1 MTGRTPGD
9 GDEAMDL
16 GTIARDDVL
25 LDALGR
31 GEPPPD
37 GDALAGLLAAW
48 RSDLAEEPAGVR
60 PAAPDAVEEAPARPA
75 VRRPRP
81 WTLRLAAAAVALLAL
96 VSGLGISSRDAGPGS
111 PLWSLTRLLH
121 PQQAEVRGI
130 EDTIDRARV
139 ALDAGRLDD
148 AEALIAQ
155 GRRDLARVEDPAAV
169 ARLGAAL
176 DVLARDLAAARA
188 VTAPPSAAPAGSAPA
203 TPAPTAV
210 PSPTVTGTPRPR
222 PASSGGSPRPGTSGS
237 PAPTDSPLLPLPR
250 LPLPSVSV
258 SVSVSVPGL
267 PLPGLPLPTGGGLLD

>member
-1 MTGRTPGD
+1 MTGRMPGD

-16 GTIARDDVL
+16 GTIARDDAL

-31 GEPPPD
+31 GEAAPE

-48 RSDLAEEPAGVR
+48 RSELAEEPATAVR
-60 PAAPDAVEEAPARPA
+60 PGAPAPADETPPRRA

-96 VSGLGISSRDAGPGS
+96 VSGLGIGSRDAGPGS

-130 EDTIDRARV
+130 EDTIAKARA

-148 AEALIAQ
+148 AGALIAQ

-169 ARLGAAL
+169 TRLSAAL
-176 DVLARDLAAARA
+176 DILARDLAAARA
-188 VTAPPSAAPAGSAPA
+188 ATAPPTPAPAATTGPA

-210 PSPTVTGTPRPR
+210 PSPTTSGTRR
-222 PASSGGSPRPGTSGS
+222 PAPATSGGAPRPGSTGS
-237 PAPTDSPLLPLPR
+237 PAPADSPLLPLPK
-250 LPLPSVSV
+250 LPLPVPSVSV
-258 SVSVSVPGL
+258 SGL
-267 PLPGLPLPTGGGLLD
+267 PLPELPLPTRGGLLD

>member
-16 GTIARDDVL
+16 GTIARDDAL

-31 GEPPPD
+31 GEPAPD

-48 RSDLAEEPAGVR
+48 RSDLGEEPTGVR
-60 PAAPDAVEEAPARPA
+60 PAAPDVVEEAPARRT

-81 WTLRLAAAAVALLAL
+81 WALRLAAAAVALLAL

-111 PLWSLTRLLH
+111 PLWSLTKLLH

-130 EDTIDRARV
+130 EDTIDRARA

-155 GRRDLARVEDPAAV
+155 ARRDLARVEDRAAV

-188 VTAPPSAAPAGSAPA
+188 VTAPPSAAPASGPA

-210 PSPTVTGTPRPR
+210 PTPSVTGTPRPG
-222 PASSGGSPRPGTSGS
+222 PATSGGSPRPGTSSS
-237 PAPTDSPLLPLPR
+237 PDPADSPLLPLPR

-258 SVSVSVPGL
+258 SVSVPGL
-267 PLPGLPLPTGGGLLD
+267 PLPGLPLPSGGGLLD

>member
-1 MTGRTPGD
+1 MTGRMPGD

-16 GTIARDDVL
+16 GTIARDDAL

-31 GEPPPD
+31 GEPAPD
-37 GDALAGLLAAW
+37 DDALAGLLAAW
-48 RSDLAEEPAGVR
+48 RSDLAEEPTGVR
-60 PAAPDAVEEAPARPA
+60 PAAPDAVEEVPARPA

-81 WTLRLAAAAVALLAL
+81 WTLRLAAAALALLAL

-111 PLWSLTRLLH
+111 PLWSLTKLLH

-130 EDTIDRARV
+130 EDTVDRARA

-155 GRRDLARVEDPAAV
+155 ARRDLARVEDPAAV

-188 VTAPPSAAPAGSAPA
+188 VAAPPSAAPAGSAPA

-210 PSPTVTGTPRPR
+210 PSPTRTGAPRPG
-222 PASSGGSPRPGTSGS
+222 PASTGGSPRPGTSGS
-237 PAPTDSPLLPLPR
+237 PAPADSPLLPLPR
-250 LPLPSVSV
+250 LPLPSV

>member
-16 GTIARDDVL
+16 GTIARDDAL

-31 GEPPPD
+31 GEPAPD

-48 RSDLAEEPAGVR
+48 RSDLAEEPTGVR
-60 PAAPDAVEEAPARPA
+60 PAAPDPVGDAPVRRA

-81 WTLRLAAAAVALLAL
+81 WALRLAAAAVALLAL

-111 PLWSLTRLLH
+111 PLWSLTKLLH

-130 EDTIDRARV
+130 EDTIDRARA
-139 ALDAGRLDD
+139 ALNAGRLDD

-155 GRRDLARVEDPAAV
+155 ARRDLARVEDPAAV
-169 ARLGAAL
+169 TRLGAAL
-176 DVLARDLAAARA
+176 DVVARDLAAARG
-188 VTAPPSAAPAGSAPA
+188 VTAPPSAAPASAPA
-203 TPAPTAV
+203 SPAPTAV
-210 PSPTVTGTPRPR
+210 PSPTVTRTPRPG
-222 PASSGGSPRPGTSGS
+222 PATSGGSPRPGTSGS
-237 PAPTDSPLLPLPR
+237 PAPADSPLLPLPG
-250 LPLPSVSV
+250 LPLPSV

>member
-1 MTGRTPGD
+1 MTGRMPGD

-16 GTIARDDVL
+16 GTIARDDAL

-31 GEPPPD
+31 GEPAPD
-37 GDALAGLLAAW
+37 GDAFAGLLAAW
-48 RSDLAEEPAGVR
+48 RSDLAEEPTGVR
-60 PAAPDAVEEAPARPA
+60 PAAPDAVEEAPAPRA
-75 VRRPRP
+75 SRRPRP
-81 WTLRLAAAAVALLAL
+81 WALRLAAAAVALLAL

-111 PLWSLTRLLH
+111 PLWSLTKLLH

-130 EDTIDRARV
+130 EDTVDRARA

-148 AEALIAQ
+148 AEALIARA
-155 GRRDLARVEDPAAV
+155 RRDLARVEDPAAV

-176 DVLARDLAAARA
+176 DVLARDLAAARG
-188 VTAPPSAAPAGSAPA
+188 VTAPPSAAPAGSVAA

-210 PSPTVTGTPRPR
+210 PSPSGTGTPRPG
-222 PASSGGSPRPGTSGS
+222 PATSDGSPRPGTSSS
-237 PAPTDSPLLPLPR
+237 PDPADSPLLPLPR
-250 LPLPSVSV
+250 LPLPSV

>member
-16 GTIARDDVL
+16 GTIARDDAL

-31 GEPPPD
+31 GEPAPD

-48 RSDLAEEPAGVR
+48 RSDLAEEPTGVR
-60 PAAPDAVEEAPARPA
+60 PAAPDSVEDAPVRRA

-81 WTLRLAAAAVALLAL
+81 WALRLAAAAVALLAL

-111 PLWSLTRLLH
+111 PLWSLTKLLH

-130 EDTIDRARV
+130 EETIDRARA
-139 ALDAGRLDD
+139 ALDVGRLDD

-176 DVLARDLAAARA
+176 DVLARDLAAARG
-188 VTAPPSAAPAGSAPA
+188 VTAPPSAAPASAPA
-203 TPAPTAV
+203 SPAPTAV
-210 PSPTVTGTPRPR
+210 PSPTVTGTPRPG
-222 PASSGGSPRPGTSGS
+222 PATSGGSPRPGTSGS
-237 PAPTDSPLLPLPR
+237 PAPADSPLLPLPH
-250 LPLPSVSV
+250 LPLPSV

>member
-1 MTGRTPGD
+1 MTGRTPGE

-31 GEPPPD
+31 GEPAPD

-48 RSDLAEEPAGVR
+48 RSDLAEEPTGVR
-60 PAAPDAVEEAPARPA
+60 PAAPDVVEEAPVRRA

-81 WTLRLAAAAVALLAL
+81 WALRLAAAAVALLAL
-96 VSGLGISSRDAGPGS
+96 VSGLGISSRDVGPGS
-111 PLWSLTRLLH
+111 PLWSLTKLLY

-130 EDTIDRARV
+130 EDTIDRARA

-155 GRRDLARVEDPAAV
+155 ARRDLARVEDPAAV

-188 VTAPPSAAPAGSAPA
+188 GTAPPSAVPTDTAPD

-210 PSPTVTGTPRPR
+210 PSPSVTGTPRR
-222 PASSGGSPRPGTSGS
+222 GLATSGGSPRPGTSSS
-237 PAPTDSPLLPLPR
+237 PAPADSPLLPLPR
-250 LPLPSVSV
+250 LPQPSV

>member
-9 GDEAMDL
+9 GDDAMDL
-16 GTIARDDVL
+16 GTIARDDAL

-31 GEPPPD
+31 GEAPPE
-37 GDALAGLLAAW
+37 GDALAGLLALW
-48 RSDLAEEPAGVR
+48 RAEFAEEPATAVR
-60 PAAPDAVEEAPARPA
+60 PGAPAPADEAPARRA

-96 VSGLGISSRDAGPGS
+96 VSGLGIGSRDAGPGS

-130 EDTIDRARV
+130 EDTVDRART

-148 AEALIAQ
+148 ADALVAQ

-169 ARLGAAL
+169 TRLGAAL
-176 DVLARDLAAARA
+176 DLLAHDLAAARA
-188 VTAPPSAAPAGSAPA
+188 TTAPPTTAPAGTAPA

-210 PSPTVTGTPRPR
+210 PSPTVGGTSRPAPATSGGTPR
-222 PASSGGSPRPGTSGS
+222 SGS
-237 PAPTDSPLLPLPR
+237 NRPPTPAGSPLLPLPR
-250 LPLPSVSV
+250 LPLPLPSVSV
-258 SVSVSVPGL
+258 SGL
-267 PLPGLPLPTGGGLLD
+267 PLPELPLPTGGALLD

>member
-16 GTIARDDVL
+16 GTIARDDAL

-31 GEPPPD
+31 GEPAPD

-48 RSDLAEEPAGVR
+48 RSDLAEEPTGVR
-60 PAAPDAVEEAPARPA
+60 PAAPDAVEEAPVRRA

-81 WTLRLAAAAVALLAL
+81 WALRLAAAAVALLAL

-111 PLWSLTRLLH
+111 PLWSLTKLLH

-130 EDTIDRARV
+130 EDTIDRARA

-148 AEALIAQ
+148 AEALIAR
-155 GRRDLARVEDPAAV
+155 GRRDLTRVEDAAAV
-169 ARLGAAL
+169 ARLGGAL
-176 DVLARDLAAARA
+176 DVLANDLAAARG
-188 VTAPPSAAPAGSAPA
+188 VTAPPSAAPASAPA

-210 PSPTVTGTPRPR
+210 PSPSVTGTPRPG
-222 PASSGGSPRPGTSGS
+222 PASSGGSPRPGTSSS
-237 PAPTDSPLLPLPR
+237 PDPADSPLLPLPG
-250 LPLPSVSV
+250 LPLPSV

>member
-16 GTIARDDVL
+16 GTIARDDAL

-31 GEPPPD
+31 GDAAPE

-48 RSDLAEEPAGVR
+48 RSELADEPPTVVRPGAPAPAGD
-60 PAAPDAVEEAPARPA
+60 APSRPA

-96 VSGLGISSRDAGPGS
+96 VSGVGIGSRDAGPGS

-130 EDTIDRARV
+130 EDTIAKARA

-148 AEALIAQ
+148 AEALVAQ
-155 GRRDLARVEDPAAV
+155 GRRNLARVEDPAAV
-169 ARLGAAL
+169 TRLSAAL

-188 VTAPPSAAPAGSAPA
+188 ATAPPTTAPAGTTTPA

-210 PSPTVTGTPRPR
+210 PSPTTSGTPRPG
-222 PASSGGSPRPGTSGS
+222 PATSGGAPRPGSSGS
-237 PAPTDSPLLPLPR
+237 PAPADSPLLPLPKLP
-250 LPLPSVSV
+250 LPLPSVSI
-258 SVSVSVPGL
+258 SGL
-267 PLPGLPLPTGGGLLD
+267 PLPELPLPTGGGLLD

>member
-16 GTIARDDVL
+16 GTIARDDAL

-31 GEPPPD
+31 GEAAPE
-37 GDALAGLLAAW
+37 GDALAGMLALW
-48 RSDLAEEPAGVR
+48 RAELAEEPATAVR
-60 PAAPDAVEEAPARPA
+60 PGAPAPAEEAPARRA

-96 VSGLGISSRDAGPGS
+96 VSGLGIGSRDAGPGS

-130 EDTIDRARV
+130 EDTVDRARA

-148 AEALIAQ
+148 AEALVAQ
-155 GRRDLARVEDPAAV
+155 GWRDLARVEDPAAV

-176 DVLARDLAAARA
+176 DVLASDLAAARA
-188 VTAPPSAAPAGSAPA
+188 ATAPPSTAPAATTGPA

-210 PSPTVTGTPRPR
+210 PSPTVTGTPRPA
-222 PASSGGSPRPGTSGS
+222 PATRGGTPRPGSSGS
-237 PAPTDSPLLPLPR
+237 PAPAGSPLLPLPR
-250 LPLPSVSV
+250 LPLPLPSVSI
-258 SVSVSVPGL
+258 SGL
-267 PLPGLPLPTGGGLLD
+267 PLPELPLPTGGGLLD

>member
-1 MTGRTPGD
+1 MTGRMPGD

-16 GTIARDDVL
+16 GTIARDDAL

-31 GEPPPD
+31 GEPAPD

-48 RSDLAEEPAGVR
+48 RSDLAEEPTGVR
-60 PAAPDAVEEAPARPA
+60 PAAPDVVEEAPARRA
-75 VRRPRP
+75 ARRPRP
-81 WTLRLAAAAVALLAL
+81 WALRLAAAAVALLAL

-111 PLWSLTRLLH
+111 PLWSLTKLLH

-130 EDTIDRARV
+130 EDTVDRARA

-148 AEALIAQ
+148 AEALIARA
-155 GRRDLARVEDPAAV
+155 RRDLARVEDPAAV

-176 DVLARDLAAARA
+176 DVLARDLAAARG
-188 VTAPPSAAPAGSAPA
+188 VTAPPSAAPAGSVPA

-210 PSPTVTGTPRPR
+210 PSPSGTGTPRPD
-222 PASSGGSPRPGTSGS
+222 PATSGGSPRPGTSSS
-237 PAPTDSPLLPLPR
+237 PDPADSPLLPLPR
-250 LPLPSVSV
+250 LPLPSV

>member
-1 MTGRTPGD
+1 MTGRTPGA

-16 GTIARDDVL
+16 GTIARDDAL

-31 GEPPPD
+31 GEPAPED
-37 GDALAGLLAAW
+37 DALAGLLAAW
-48 RSDLAEEPAGVR
+48 RSDLAEEPTGVR
-60 PAAPDAVEEAPARPA
+60 PAAPDVVQEAPARRA

-81 WTLRLAAAAVALLAL
+81 WALRLAAAAVALLAL

-111 PLWSLTRLLH
+111 PLWSLTKLLH

-130 EDTIDRARV
+130 EDTVDRARA

-155 GRRDLARVEDPAAV
+155 ARRDLARVEDPAEV
-169 ARLGAAL
+169 ARLAAAL

-188 VTAPPSAAPAGSAPA
+188 VTAPPSAAPAVTTPD

-210 PSPTVTGTPRPR
+210 PSPTHTGTPRPG
-222 PASSGGSPRPGTSGS
+222 PATSGGSSRPGTGS
-237 PAPTDSPLLPLPR
+237 SPDPADSPLLPLPR

-258 SVSVSVPGL
+258 SASVPGL